1 MKYLVITVLLAVVF
15 VTTLKHV
22 ADAAQDLNRSR
33 TAQIER
39 ALGN

>member
-1 MKYLVITVLLAVVF
+1 MKYLVIAVFLAVALVA
-15 VTTLKHV
+15 TLKHV
-22 ADAAQDLNRSR
+22 ADAAQDFNQAR

>member
-1 MKYLVITVLLAVVF
+1 MKYLVVSVLLAIVF
-15 VTTLKHV
+15 VGTLKHI
-22 ADAAQDLNRSR
+22 ANAAQRFGDAR

>member
-1 MKYLVITVLLAVVF
+1 MKYLVITVLLAIVF
-15 VTTLKHV
+15 VGTLKHI
-22 ADAAQDLNRSR
+22 ANAAQDFNQAR